1 MRVNLTTDELLS
13 TTRTVRR
20 RLDLSRPVER
30 EVLEECLALAVQS
43 PTASNRQEW
52 QWVFV
57 TDAATKQALAEL
69 YVRPDPDYRALP
81 MREYAPQDVRARSR
95 EGVAASADFLRRH
108 LAEVPVLLV
117 PCHWGRVDDA
127 PVATQAALWGSLYP
141 AVWSLFLA
149 LRSRGLGAA
158 WTTISLRHERAV
170 AELLGIPYD
179 EYTQGGLVP
188 IAYTLGTDFS
198 PNAGGPTR
206 TVATSRPDRR
216 PTDPRRGR

>member
-1 MRVNLTTDELLS
+1 MRVNLTTDELLA

-20 RLDLSRPVER
+20 RLDLTRPVER
-30 EVLEECLALAVQS
+30 EVLEECLTLAVQA

-57 TDAATKQALAEL
+57 TDAATRRALAEL
-69 YVRPDPDYRALP
+69 YVRPDPDYRSLP
-81 MREYAPQDVRARSR
+81 MRDYAPDDVRARSR
-95 EGVAASADFLRRH
+95 EGVASSADFLRRH

-158 WTTISLRHERAV
+158 WTTVSLRHERAV
-170 AELLGIPYD
+170 AEVLGIPYD
-179 EYTQGGLVP
+179 DYTQGGLFP
-188 IAYTLGTDFS
+188 IAYTVGTDFR
-198 PNAGGPTR
+198 A
-206 TVATSRPDRR
+206 AARR
-216 PTDPRRGR
+216 PLSEIVHWDHW

>member
-1 MRVNLTTDELLS
+1 MRVHLTTDELLS

-30 EVLEECLALAVQS
+30 EVLEECLSLAVQA

-52 QWVFV
+52 QWVFIS
-57 TDAATKQALAEL
+57 DAGIRRALAEL
-69 YVRPDPDYRALP
+69 YVRPDPGYRSLP
-81 MREYAPQDVRARSR
+81 MREYTPDDVRARRR
-95 EGVAASADFLRRH
+95 EGVASSADFLRRH

-158 WTTISLRHERAV
+158 WTTVSLRHEREIAD
-170 AELLGIPYD
+170 LLGIPYG
-179 EYTQGGLVP
+179 EYTQGGLFP
-188 IAYTLGTDFS
+188 IAYTVGTDFK
-198 PNAGGPTR
+198 PA
-206 TVATSRPDRR
+206 ARR
-216 PTDPRRGR
+216 PLSEIVHWDRW

>member
-1 MRVNLTTDELLS
+1 MQVHLTTDELLT

-20 RLDLSRPVER
+20 RLDLDRPVER
-30 EVLEECLALAVQS
+30 DVLEECLALAVQA

-57 TDAATKQALAEL
+57 TDAETKRALAEL
-69 YVRPDPDYRALP
+69 YLRPDPGYRSLP
-81 MREYAPQDVRARSR
+81 MRDYTPEDVRARSR
-95 EGVAASADFLRRH
+95 AAVASSADFLRRH

-117 PCHWGRVDDA
+117 PCHWGRADDA

-141 AVWSLFLA
+141 AVWSFFLA

-158 WTTISLRHERAV
+158 WTTISLRHERDV

-179 EYTQGGLVP
+179 EYTQGGLFP
-188 IAYTLGTDFS
+188 IAYTVGTEFK
-198 PNAGGPTR
+198 PA
-206 TVATSRPDRR
+206 ARR
-216 PTDPRRGR
+216 PLSEIVHWDRW

>member
-1 MRVNLTTDELLS
+1 MRVDLTTDELLS

-20 RLDLSRPVER
+20 RLDLTRPVGR
-30 EVLEECLALAVQS
+30 EVLEECLALAVQA

-57 TDAATKQALAEL
+57 TDPETKRALAEL
-69 YVRPDPDYRALP
+69 YVRPDPSYRSLP
-81 MREYAPQDVRARSR
+81 MRDYEPDDVRARS
-95 EGVAASADFLRRH
+95 GPAVASSADFLRRH
-108 LAEVPVLLV
+108 MAEVPVLLV

-158 WTTISLRHERAV
+158 WTTVSLRQERSV

-179 EYTQGGLVP
+179 EYTQGGLFP
-188 IAYTLGTDFS
+188 IAYTVGTGF
-198 PNAGGPTR
+198 
-206 TVATSRPDRR
+206 RPASRR
-216 PTDPRRGR
+216 PLAEIVHWERW

>member
-1 MRVNLTTDELLS
+1 MQVHLTTDELLS

-20 RLDLSRPVER
+20 RLDLTRPVER
-30 EVLEECLALAVQS
+30 EVLEECLTLAVQA

-57 TDAATKQALAEL
+57 TDAAAKRALAEL
-69 YVRPDPDYRALP
+69 YVRPDPSYRSLP
-81 MREYAPQDVRARSR
+81 MREYAPEDVRAHSR
-95 EGVAASADFLRRH
+95 AAVAASADFLRQH

-149 LRSRGLGAA
+149 LRTRGLGAA
-158 WTTISLRHERAV
+158 WTSVSLRHERDV

-179 EYTQGGLVP
+179 EYTQGGLFP
-188 IAYTLGTDFS
+188 IAYTVGTDF
-198 PNAGGPTR
+198 
-206 TVATSRPDRR
+206 RPAARR
-216 PTDPRRGR
+216 PVAEIVHWDRW

>member
-1 MRVNLTTDELLS
+1 MQVHLTTDELLS

-20 RLDLSRPVER
+20 RLDLTRPVER
-30 EVLEECLALAVQS
+30 EVLEECLALAVQA

-57 TDAATKQALAEL
+57 TDAATRRALAEL
-69 YVRPDPDYRALP
+69 YVRPDPSYRSLP
-81 MREYAPQDVRARSR
+81 TREYAPEDVRARSR
-95 EGVAASADFLRRH
+95 AAVAASADFLRQH

-149 LRSRGLGAA
+149 LRTRGLGAA
-158 WTTISLRHERAV
+158 WTSVSLRHERDV

-179 EYTQGGLVP
+179 EYTQGGLFP
-188 IAYTLGTDFS
+188 IAYTVGTEF
-198 PNAGGPTR
+198 
-206 TVATSRPDRR
+206 RPAARR
-216 PTDPRRGR
+216 PVAEVVHWDRW